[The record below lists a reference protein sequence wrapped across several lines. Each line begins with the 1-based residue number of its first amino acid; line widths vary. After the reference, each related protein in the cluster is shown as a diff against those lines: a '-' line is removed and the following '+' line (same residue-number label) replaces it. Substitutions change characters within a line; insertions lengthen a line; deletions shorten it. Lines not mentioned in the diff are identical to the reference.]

1 MRMTLPMTFVTAAL
15 LTAAPAWAQNEIAAN
30 TTVTNV
36 PAPVDNT
43 VAPAPLP
50 TDNMAAPV
58 TTTETTT
65 TDTYTT
71 PEPAPEE
78 QRSFP
83 WGVLGLL
90 GLLGLIPRLRRR

>member
-1 MRMTLPMTFVTAAL
+1 MRMTLPMTFVAAAL
-15 LTAAPAWAQNEIAAN
+15 ITATPAWAQNETAAN
-30 TTVTNV
+30 TPVAKG
-36 PAPVDNT
+36 PARVDNT
-43 VAPAPLP
+43 VAPAPVP
-50 TDNMAAPV
+50 TDNRAAPV

-78 QRSFP
+78 QKSFP